1 MTTVATEWNPEVL
14 TRIIHEAMKARDFPA
29 VVAALKVLAV
39 TDPAQAQAVLD
50 TIELGLALNGMSAAD
65 GMMET

>member
-1 MTTVATEWNPEVL
+1 VTTVATEWNPEVL

>member
-1 MTTVATEWNPEVL
+1 MTTVAAEWNPEVL

-39 TDPAQAQAVLD
+39 TDPVQAQAVYD
-50 TIELGLALNGMSAAD
+50 TIEIGLQIAAD
-65 GMMET
+65 VGE